1 MKSHTSI
8 LVSVN
13 LTKGGMPVFFFNYF
27 YSYLFLF
34 LDCTGVIWDLSCLT
48 RD

>member
-27 YSYLFLF
+27 VILIYFYFLIVLGSYGIL
-34 LDCTGVIWDLSCLT
+34 VA
-48 RD
+48 

>member
-27 YSYLFLF
+27 VSLIYFYFLIVLGSYGIL
-34 LDCTGVIWDLSCLT
+34 VA
-48 RD
+48 